1 MPAIGCLMMI
11 ILPLIGAIL
20 GGMVDGP
27 DGSVWG
33 AGGGLAIALTI
44 VGTGI
49 AALVRARRH

>member
-27 DGSVWG
+27 DGAVWG